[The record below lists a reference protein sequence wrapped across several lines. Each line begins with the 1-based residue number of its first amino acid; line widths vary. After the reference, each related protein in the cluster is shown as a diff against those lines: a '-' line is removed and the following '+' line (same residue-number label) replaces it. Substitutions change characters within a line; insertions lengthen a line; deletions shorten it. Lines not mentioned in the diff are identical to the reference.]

1 MIIMQ
6 TVSNPPEKPES
17 ARIIKNNRAAK
28 QIPMRK
34 LKAKIKYYI
43 SIFSQSLDGSFIKFN
58 LPEDISKNLK
68 NAMYVLTGLL
78 FGLIRLSGSLYP
90 FGLSFFLASGTK
102 QALFAFIGAA
112 VSCIFNINGMM
123 IQFTTLLLMYILRR
137 SFTAGK
143 FNEPRVI
150 RLCESA
156 ASALFIRI
164 AQMMPHGFSGQAI
177 FNTLVFVFTC
187 SACTY
192 LFSGIV
198 GTERRTVT
206 GSSYMLCVLS
216 LLFCSVLALSGF
228 SVLGISSSLIAASL
242 FTLIFAKANG
252 AVYGCVSGFICGF
265 AVGSSSMSA
274 SLGLSGLI
282 SGSFFSSG
290 LLFSPFVFVITAV
303 LSSVYLTGPDVL
315 GSNLFELI
323 LSAVIFMFVSGHIP
337 EFFRVTPTKKTAQK
351 LSRPLEKSE
360 FHSISDSLSSLAGTF
375 LKLSEHFRHP
385 SAAETFDIIDDAFTS
400 VCNTCSMSSLCYAKK
415 QTDMNDLKQKVLAVL
430 HENSLSREYLS
441 KLLLE
446 KCIHSEKLC
455 ECINKEYT
463 SLAYSHFRANRT
475 GTLASHYSAVS
486 RLIRSTE
493 KQQEENRVHDV
504 HLEKI
509 ISKALRQAGIPFTEV
524 FVFGKRTKDIEIHG
538 IQPDRI
544 PCSASD
550 LSAYLSKEC
559 KMKIS
564 EPDFDISDVSD
575 MVMRLSRKPVISIE
589 YAKTSHAKSDA
600 NVNGD
605 TVSFFD
611 VADTHFFYS
620 LISDGM
626 GSGSDAA
633 VTSRLSSIFLEKLL
647 TAGTAKNVSLEML
660 NSLLLSKNDETFST
674 VDLLEIDLLNSSAC
688 FVKAGAAPSFVLRNT
703 KLYKIASSTPP
714 AGIIDSFSAE
724 STKIPL
730 EKGDVI
736 ISVSDGVVQSPDDAL
751 WLSEL
756 IHIDTKDDP
765 ALLAAQI
772 LERAKIINARED
784 DMSVSVVRIK

>member
-1 MIIMQ
+1 MQ
-6 TVSNPPEKPES
+6 TASNIPEGSES
-17 ARIIKNNRAAK
+17 ARILKKNQVAK
-28 QIPMRK
+28 QIPFYK
-34 LKAKIKYYI
+34 LKTKFAWLM
-43 SIFSQSLDGSFIKFN
+43 SVLSRSLDGNFIKFTV
-58 LPEDISKNLK
+58 PKDIAKNIKDALY
-68 NAMYVLTGLL
+68 ALAGLL
-78 FGLIRLSGSLYP
+78 FGLIKLSGNMHP
-90 FGLSFFLASGTK
+90 FGLAFFSATGGK
-102 QALFAFIGAA
+102 EALFAFLGVA
-112 VSCIFNINGMM
+112 VSCVFNISGMM
-123 IQFTTLLLMYILRR
+123 IQFTTLVLMYILRR
-137 SFTAGK
+137 SFTGGR
-143 FNEPRVI
+143 FDEPRVI
-150 RLCESA
+150 KLCESA
-156 ASALFIRI
+156 AASLFIRI
-164 AQMMPHGFSGQAI
+164 AHMTADYFSAGALL
-177 FNTLVFVFTC
+177 NTLVFVSTC
-187 SACTY
+187 SACSY
-192 LFSGIV
+192 LFSGIL
-198 GTERRTVT
+198 GTERKRVT

-216 LLFCSVLALSGF
+216 LLFCTVLALKSF
-228 SVLGISSSLIAASL
+228 NFFGISTSLIVSVI

-252 AVYGCVSGFICGF
+252 AVYGCVCGFICGF
-265 AVGSSSMSA
+265 AVDGAVMSA
-274 SLGLSGLI
+274 SLGIAGLI
-282 SGSFFSSG
+282 SGSFFSGGLFFSP
-290 LLFSPFVFVITAV
+290 LLFVISSA
-303 LSSVYLTGPDVL
+303 LSSIYLTDFSALSTVL
-315 GSNLFELI
+315 PELI
-323 LSAVIFMFVSGHIP
+323 TGSVIFMPVSANIP
-337 EFFRVTPTKKTAQK
+337 EFFRVSPSKKPIQKTP
-351 LSRPLEKSE
+351 RPLEKSE
-360 FHSISDSLSSLAGTF
+360 FHHVSDSLSSLAGTF
-375 LKLSEHFRHP
+375 LKLSEHFRYP
-385 SAAETFDIIDDAFTS
+385 SAAETFDIIDDAFS
-400 VCNTCSMSSLCYAKK
+400 EVCETCSMSSLCYAKK
-415 QTDMNDLKQKVLAVL
+415 QTDMNELKQNLLAVL
-430 HENSLSREYLS
+430 RNNNLSHEYIS

-455 ECINKEYT
+455 ELINKEYT

-504 HLEKI
+504 HLEKL
-509 ISKALRQAGIPFTEV
+509 ISKALRQASIPFSHV

-538 IQPDRI
+538 IHADRI

-550 LSAYLSKEC
+550 LALYLSKEC
-559 KMKIS
+559 AIKLS

-575 MVMRLSRKPVISIE
+575 MIMRLSRKPVISVE
-589 YAKTSHAKSDA
+589 YAKTCHAKSNA

-611 VADTHFFYS
+611 SPDTNFFYS

-633 VTSRLSSIFLEKLL
+633 ITSRLSSIFLEKLL

-724 STKIPL
+724 STRVPL

-736 ISVSDGVVQSPDDAL
+736 ISVSDGVIQSPDDAL

-772 LERAKIINARED
+772 LERAKVINSRED

>member
-1 MIIMQ
+1 MQ
-6 TVSNPPEKPES
+6 TASNVPNNPENP
-17 ARIIKNNRAAK
+17 RIVKNNRISK
-28 QIPMRK
+28 QIPFK
-34 LKAKIKYYI
+34 NLKAKTRSYI
-43 SIFSQSLDGSFIKFN
+43 SAFSKSLDGSFIQFN
-58 LPEDISKNLK
+58 IPDNIRKKLK
-68 NAMYVLTGLL
+68 NAMYVITGLM
-78 FGLIRLSGSLYP
+78 FGLIRLTGSMHP
-90 FGLSFFLASGTK
+90 FGLSFFSATEGELA
-102 QALFAFIGAA
+102 LYAFLGAA
-112 VSCIFNINGMM
+112 LSCVFNINSMM
-123 IQFTTLLLMYILRR
+123 IHFTTLTLMYILRR
-137 SFTAGK
+137 AFTAGR
-143 FNEPRVI
+143 FNEPRII
-150 RLCESA
+150 RMCESA
-156 ASALFIRI
+156 ACSLFIRI
-164 AQMMPHGFSGQAI
+164 AQMTSQSFSGQALLD
-177 FNTLVFVFTC
+177 TLVFVCTC

-192 LFSGIV
+192 LFSGVV
-198 GTERRTVT
+198 GAQRKQVSS
-206 GSSYMLCVLS
+206 SSYMLCVLS
-216 LLFCSVLALSGF
+216 VLFCTVLALEIIPLSF
-228 SVLGISSSLIAASL
+228 ISLCLVAAVV
-242 FTLIFAKANG
+242 FTLIFAKTNG
-252 AVYGCVSGFICGF
+252 ALYGCVCGFICGF
-265 AVGSSSMSA
+265 ASSDAALSV
-274 SLGLSGLI
+274 SLGTAGLI

-290 LLFSPFVFVITAV
+290 LFFSPFLFVITAV
-303 LSSVYLTGPDVL
+303 LSSVYISGPDVL
-315 GSNLFELI
+315 GKNLPEIIIGALI
-323 LSAVIFMFVSGHIP
+323 FVFVSGRIS
-337 EFFRVTPTKKTAQK
+337 EFFRVVPTKKPAQK

-360 FHSISDSLSSLAGTF
+360 FHSVSDSLSSLAGTF

-385 SAAETFDIIDDAFTS
+385 SAAETFDIIDDAFSS
-400 VCNTCSMSSLCYAKK
+400 VCSTCSMNSLCYAKK
-415 QTDMNDLKQKVLAVL
+415 QTDMSDIKQKVLAVL
-430 HENSLSREYLS
+430 HENRLSREYLS

-475 GTLASHYSAVS
+475 GTLASHYSAIS

-493 KQQEENRVHDV
+493 KQQEENRIHDV
-504 HLEKI
+504 HLEKLI
-509 ISKALRQAGIPFTEV
+509 AKALRQGGIPFTDV
-524 FVFGKRTKDIEIHG
+524 FVFGKRTKDIEVHG
-538 IQPDRI
+538 IQADRI
-544 PCSASD
+544 PCSASE
-550 LSAYLSKEC
+550 LATYLSKEC

-575 MVMRLSRKPVISIE
+575 MVMHLSRKPVINIE

-611 VADTHFFYS
+611 VPDTHFFYA

-688 FVKAGAAPSFVLRNT
+688 FVKAGAAPSFVLRAS

-736 ISVSDGVVQSPDDAL
+736 ISVSDGVIQSPDDAL

-765 ALLAAQI
+765 AMLAAQI
-772 LERAKIINARED
+772 LERAKVLNARED